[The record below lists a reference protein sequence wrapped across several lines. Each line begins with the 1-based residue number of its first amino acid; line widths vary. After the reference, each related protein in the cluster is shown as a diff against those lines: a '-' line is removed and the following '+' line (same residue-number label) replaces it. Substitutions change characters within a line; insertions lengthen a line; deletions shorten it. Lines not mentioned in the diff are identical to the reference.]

1 MKPIP
6 APMFLASTVATV
18 VCASIVPPE
27 RRALVSHSAVTD
39 AVVVGNEVMISPE
52 VNAVQGTRVV
62 DRELINRRVSFLAK
76 VRTKV

>member
-1 MKPIP
+1 
-6 APMFLASTVATV
+6 
-18 VCASIVPPE
+18 
-27 RRALVSHSAVTD
+27 
-39 AVVVGNEVMISPE
+39 VVVGNEVMISPE